1 MKRMMLL
8 LLVVTATGCIEL
20 PIRPEPDAKFM
31 KTTKPADVKEPAP
44 ALVKEAPAVAPDQVN
59 DANAPQMLDALREEI
74 DRAATQRSSDPKP

>member
-31 KTTKPADVKEPAP
+31 KTTKPADVKESMPTP
-44 ALVKEAPAVAPDQVN
+44 VKEVAPVAPEQVN

-74 DRAATQRSSDPKP
+74 DHAAAQRSSEPKP

>member
-8 LLVVTATGCIEL
+8 LLVLTATGCIEL

-31 KTTKPADVKEPAP
+31 KTTKPADAKESAP
-44 ALVKEAPAVAPDQVN
+44 MPVKEAPPVAPEQVN

-74 DRAATQRSSDPKP
+74 DRAAAHPSEPKP